1 MKVSSNRIS
10 DIRAFM
16 LDYLQELYAA
26 EEISSLF
33 YLLMENYCGM
43 SRTQVHAEVRE
54 TINESE
60 LLLVYDAIKELKEG
74 KPLQYITG
82 KAWFCGLEICV
93 NEHVLIPRPETEE
106 LVQLIIKEHKVTK
119 GLRILD
125 IGSGSGC
132 IGIAL
137 KKELKD
143 VEVTAMDISEEALK
157 VARRNAGLHEAE
169 ISFIRKDIL
178 DAASLSELRG
188 FDIIVSNP
196 PYVLESEKA
205 VMHKNVLE
213 HEPHGALFVEDSDA
227 LKFYKAIFGLAK
239 KNGKPCRVY
248 VEINESKGEE
258 MFFLAQEYGFSD
270 ICIHKDING
279 KDRIFS
285 ATTH

>member
-1 MKVSSNRIS
+1 
-10 DIRAFM
+10 
-16 LDYLQELYAA
+16 L
-26 EEISSLF
+26 
-33 YLLMENYCGM
+33 
-43 SRTQVHAEVRE
+43 
-54 TINESE
+54 NESE

-82 KAWFCGLEICV
+82 KAWFCGLELSV

-106 LVQLIIKEHKVTK
+106 LVQLIIKEHKETK

-143 VEVTAMDISEEALK
+143 AEVWAMDISEEALK
-157 VARRNAGLHEAE
+157 VARKNAELHEAD
-169 ISFIRKDIL
+169 ICFIYKDIL
-178 DAASLSELRG
+178 DAEGLSELRG
-188 FDIIVSNP
+188 LDIIVSNP
-196 PYVLESEKA
+196 PYVMESEKA
-205 VMHKNVLE
+205 VMHKNVLDF
-213 HEPHGALFVEDSDA
+213 EPHEALFVPDNNP

-258 MFFLAQEYGFSD
+258 MIFLAKEFGFSD

-279 KDRIFS
+279 KDRIIS
-285 ATTH
+285 ATSH

>member
-16 LDYLQELYAA
+16 LDYLKELYAA

-43 SRTQVHAEVRE
+43 SRIQVHAGVRE

-60 LLLVYDAIKELKEG
+60 LLLVYDAIKELKTG
-74 KPLQYITG
+74 KPIQYITG
-82 KAWFCGLEICV
+82 RAWFCGLELSV

-106 LVQLIIKEHKVTK
+106 LAQLIIKEHKEAK
-119 GLRILD
+119 NLRILD

-132 IGIAL
+132 IGIVMKKTL
-137 KKELKD
+137 KNA
-143 VEVTAMDISEEALK
+143 EVSAMDISEEALK
-157 VARRNAGLHEAE
+157 VAQRNADLHDAE
-169 ISFIRKDIL
+169 IRCICKDIL
-178 DAASLSELRG
+178 DAESLSELRG

-213 HEPHGALFVEDSDA
+213 HEPQGALFVKDSDA
-227 LKFYKAIFGLAK
+227 LKFYKAIFRLAR

-248 VEINESKGEE
+248 LEINEKKGEE
-258 MFFLAQEYGFSD
+258 MKELAQEFSFSD
-270 ICIHKDING
+270 IFIHKDING
-279 KDRIFS
+279 KDRVFIVRS
-285 ATTH
+285 